1 MAYPLDTA
9 AQNATLD
16 AMFGDN
22 RGATMPTSFEVALY
36 DGHPLSGGT
45 EVSGGGYVRPVVAN
59 NSTTFPLP
67 ADGGLKTSAA
77 IAITDPTGAWSD
89 TVTHW
94 LLIDAA
100 DSTTR
105 YVWGLLSEELSID
118 GSETDIE
125 IVLAIPWNTEGL

>member
-1 MAYPLDTA
+1 MAYPLDTP

-59 NSTTFPLP
+59 NSTNFP
-67 ADGGLKTSAA
+67 AAVDGLKTSAGVP
-77 IAITDPTGAWSD
+77 ITDPTGAWSD

-100 DSTTR
+100 DSTTE
-105 YVWGLLSEELSID
+105 YVPGLLTEELSID

>member
-16 AMFGDN
+16 AMFGDD
-22 RGATMPTSFEVALY
+22 RGATMPTSFEIALY

-59 NSTTFPLP
+59 NSTNFPAA
-67 ADGGLKTSAA
+67 ADGLKTSAA
-77 IAITDPTGAWSD
+77 IANTDPTGAWSD

-100 DSTTR
+100 DSTTE
-105 YVWGLLSEELSID
+105 YVPGLLTEELSID